1 MHRMRCHPL
10 RPGCEAWRRTAQWM
24 NVYANAHGEAARHAV
39 DDAARHGGNG
49 EFEISVYMNAHPLA
63 FLLNDLY

>member
-1 MHRMRCHPL
+1 
-10 RPGCEAWRRTAQWM
+10 M
-24 NVYANAHGEAARHAV
+24 NVYANARGEAARYAV

-63 FLLNDLY
+63 FLLNDLH

>member
-10 RPGCEAWRRTAQWM
+10 IPGCEAWRRTAHRM
-24 NVYANAHGEAARHAV
+24 NARVEAAHHAV
-39 DDAARHGGNG
+39 DDAVRHGGNG

>member
-1 MHRMRCHPL
+1 
-10 RPGCEAWRRTAQWM
+10 M
-24 NVYANAHGEAARHAV
+24 NVYANARGEAARNAV
-39 DDAARHGGNG
+39 DDAARHGKKS